1 MGPWRDGA
9 MELRVLG
16 CGDAFGSGGRFNTCF
31 HVATSAARFLIDCGA
46 SALIAMRRFGV
57 DPNGIETVFLTHLH
71 GDHFGG
77 LPFLILDAQ
86 LVSRR
91 SAPLTVAGPPGL
103 RERLPALMEA
113 MFPGSSTIE
122 RRFEL
127 HLIEIEPETPT
138 SVGGIDVTAFSVRPP
153 SGAPSYA
160 LRLKCEGKVLCYT
173 GDTELAEALIPAA
186 READL
191 LIAEAYTA
199 ERRVRYHLD
208 WATLRRHLPEIAA
221 KSVLLT
227 HMSPDMLKRTPEGCD
242 VAEDGA
248 LIPL

>member
-1 MGPWRDGA
+1 

-31 HVATSAARFLIDCGA
+31 HVEATDTRFLIDCGA
-46 SALIAMRRFGV
+46 SSLVAMRRFGV

-86 LVSRR
+86 LISRR
-91 SAPLTVAGPPGL
+91 TSPLTIAGPPGL

-113 MFPGSSTIE
+113 MFPGSSSIE
-122 RRFEL
+122 RMFGPHLVEL
-127 HLIEIEPETPT
+127 GPEAPIE
-138 SVGGIDVTAFSVRPP
+138 VNGVNVTAYPVRHP
-153 SGAPSYA
+153 SGSPSYA
-160 LRLKCEGKVLCYT
+160 LRLACENKVICCT
-173 GDTELAEALIPAA
+173 GDTEWVDTLIPAA
-186 READL
+186 QGADL

-199 ERRVRYHLD
+199 ERSVRYHLD
-208 WATLRRHLPEIAA
+208 FATLHRHLPAIAA

-227 HMSPDMLKRTPEGCD
+227 HMSPDMLGRTLEGCMA
-242 VAEDGA
+242 AEDGK
-248 LIPL
+248 LVLF